1 MILAHVSDFHVSTY
15 GESFH
20 DRRHFPRR
28 EEKPFRFDAE
38 RMQVL
43 WEGEGWRVVSKPPAR
58 FREKAGSSLHLVDQ
72 DGYEHLAARGTAPL
86 SRLKNQA
93 LTLHARSARVLAKA
107 LPSPAALETML
118 AETPWNTNLRFI
130 KAARQLL
137 AQNPDFILVSGDLTD
152 NGDGYELVEALF
164 ADWIAQG
171 RFWAVPGNHDR
182 FLFPMRTTVRPLPS
196 EKSKRQAWQDFA
208 SRVGMQLDPSGAW
221 VKEIPETQTIVVG
234 LDSCVL
240 GQKRVILHSGAIGE
254 NQLSFLRGIAR
265 TSSWQHAKHRL
276 VSMHHHLVP
285 LSYGIGGKFPT
296 EVGMRLDDAVEVARL
311 FHQIRVDVVL
321 HGHRHVSE
329 SRQPAGCHFHILAA
343 PSLSIGCHSGDK
355 PSFWRVQLEGR
366 FDWERIYLDMPAFR
380 GHTDLPRTG

>member
-28 EEKPFRFDAE
+28 EEKLFRFDAE
-38 RMQVL
+38 RMQLL
-43 WEGEGWRVVSKPPAR
+43 WEGEGWRVVSKPAAR
-58 FREKAGSSLHLVDQ
+58 FREKAVPSLHLLDP
-72 DGYEHLAARGTAPL
+72 DGYEHTVTGGAGSIVA
-86 SRLKNQA
+86 LKKQA
-93 LTLHARSARVLAKA
+93 LMLHARSARVLAKA
-107 LPSPAALETML
+107 LPDPEVLERML
-118 AETPWNTNLRFI
+118 AETPWNTNLRFV

-137 AQNPDFILVSGDLTD
+137 VHRPDFILASGDLTD
-152 NGDGYELVEALF
+152 NGEGYELVEALF
-164 ADWIAQG
+164 VDWIAGG

-196 EKSKRQAWQDFA
+196 EKSKRQAWQGFA
-208 SRVGMQLDPSGAW
+208 GRVGMQLDPSGAW
-221 VKEIPETQTIVVG
+221 VHEIPETKTILVG

-240 GQKRVILHSGAIGE
+240 GQKRMILQSGAIGE

-265 TSSWQHAKHRL
+265 TSTWQNAHHRL

-285 LSYGIGGKFPT
+285 LSYGVGGKFPT

-355 PSFWRVQLEGR
+355 PSFWRLQLGGR

-380 GHTDLPRTG
+380 GHTDLSRAG